1 MDERHPLHFLKI
13 SGDIGN
19 NKEKEFEQTIRFV
32 FNQLP
37 DDCIDRNLTQDTF
50 NMGHY
55 VFYSVWHNER
65 ALLKFMKSEEYDL
78 IKGAFETLGFYENTV
93 KGEIE

>member
-1 MDERHPLHFLKI
+1 MNERHSFHFLKI
-13 SGDIGN
+13 SGDISD

-37 DDCIDRNLTQDTF
+37 DECIDRSLTQDTF
-50 NMGHY
+50 NAGHY